1 MNCATCGGKIS
12 DIADAVEIQDQ
23 ESGANRFVHAECS
36 DDPAN
41 LTPKQFQTWAAW
53 TFRALTHEAYGQRWA
68 MLGLVDA
75 LDETAPAIAD
85 AYRARQVRIAKWGT
99 PSAALD
105 ITEPLLREAVD
116 HALDGGMGAEDIIQ
130 IVYLRLGQWMEENEY
145 PTSRWFL
152 SKSLDAL
159 RCRIEATPD
168 NFDVIQD

>member
-12 DIADAVEIQDQ
+12 DIADAVEVQD
-23 ESGANRFVHAECS
+23 EEGGANLLIHVECS

-130 IVYLRLGQWMEENEY
+130 IVYLRLGQWMEEHDHAT
-145 PTSRWFL
+145 PWFL
-152 SKSLDAL
+152 SKSVDAL
-159 RCRIEATPD
+159 RRRIDATPA
-168 NFDVIQD
+168 NLDVLQD